1 MYNLLGDKNVVSYAN
16 TGHWSEKAIK
26 EAGYLTNVHETCKA
40 QLDERGLQYIPDFD
54 QWSYNQDAAFL
65 HYCDNETAEGLEF

>member
-1 MYNLLGDKNVVSYAN
+1 LPEDFRIYFSQGIFFHPKLKNKGGATLIFESLVYNLLGDKNVVSYAN

-40 QLDERGLQYIPDFD
+40 
-54 QWSYNQDAAFL
+54 
-65 HYCDNETAEGLEF
+65 